1 MSREED
7 PQLDAFAVDV
17 RELLA
22 RNVANLYSHL
32 ITRPTGRAV
41 RIAIEAQLA
50 ELRRPALSI
59 IDFSSVAILDYSC
72 ADEVVAK
79 LLLKG
84 QKRSASGRA
93 MEAFFVFRG
102 IDERHLDPVL
112 EVLARHGL
120 AAVTAPPGGESFELM
135 GETTKLERLTWQ
147 AVEEA
152 GRLLESELP
161 IAPPGSGSEGV
172 VRRLAE
178 RGLVFHHPF
187 RGEVHALSRLVRG
200 VG

>member
-1 MSREED
+1 MSGGED

-41 RIAIEAQLA
+41 RMAIEAQLA

-79 LLLKG
+79 LLLQG
-84 QKRSASGRA
+84 QQRSAPARGL
-93 MEAFFVFRG
+93 EAFFVFRG
-102 IDERHLDPVL
+102 IDERHMDPVL
-112 EVLARHGL
+112 EVLGRHGL
-120 AAVTAPPGGESFELM
+120 AAVTEPLGNVAFELM
-135 GETTKLERLTWQ
+135 GETTNEERTIWQ

-152 GRLLESELP
+152 GRVHESELP
-161 IAPPGSGSEGV
+161 VPPPGSGSEGV
-172 VRRLAE
+172 VLRLAR
-178 RGLVFHHPF
+178 RGLVFHHPV

>member
-1 MSREED
+1 MTRGDD

-41 RIAIEAQLA
+41 RLAIEAQLA
-50 ELRRPALSI
+50 ELRGPALSV

-79 LLLKG
+79 LLLQG
-84 QKRSASGRA
+84 QWNRTQGRRV
-93 MEAFFVFRG
+93 ETFFVFRG
-102 IDERHLDPVL
+102 IDERHQDPVL

-120 AAVTAPPGGESFELM
+120 AAVTGLGGTPAFELV
-135 GETTKLERLTWQ
+135 GEASPEER
-147 AVEEA
+147 AVWRVVEDA
-152 GRLLESELP
+152 GRITEAALGAELP
-161 IAPPGSGSEGV
+161 GWEAEPI

-178 RGLVFHHPF
+178 RGLVFLHPL
-187 RGEVHALSRLVRG
+187 RDEVHALSHLVRR
-200 VG
+200 VT